1 MFVRVRVQYVA
12 SSPGLHH
19 SHKTVHDDVTRLAKY
34 GIVFLVED
42 DDRAKQPYLP
52 QSASASTS
60 NSPGATPAKSP
71 QRREERSSRRLRWF
85 GPEPSDRDIGD
96 VVVVVVG
103 TDQEH
108 PVDVCCCPERKSV
121 TEC

>member
-52 QSASASTS
+52 YDRIRFDVELTGSDTS
-60 NSPGATPAKSP
+60 KQPATA
-71 QRREERSSRRLRWF
+71 
-85 GPEPSDRDIGD
+85 
-96 VVVVVVG
+96 
-103 TDQEH
+103 
-108 PVDVCCCPERKSV
+108 
-121 TEC
+121 